1 MGTARSQAAAAKLY
15 ELLFQIPDSA
25 GLKQPE
31 VLKVPLVRAIF
42 ALAGGS
48 QTQKSGRISGLP
60 QAALKL
66 QVWHIFSARLCP
78 VFIALLG
85 AAS

>member
-1 MGTARSQAAAAKLY
+1 MSTTRSQAAAAKLY

-31 VLKVPLVRAIF
+31 MLKAPLVRAIF
-42 ALAGGS
+42 LLAGGF
-48 QTQKSGRISGLP
+48 QAQKSVRISGFP

-66 QVWHIFSARLCP
+66 QVWHTFSARLCP
-78 VFIALLG
+78 VFTALLG
-85 AAS
+85 AGS